1 MKLNELS
8 KEDLELLE
16 IGYSK
21 FKKFSTFEDFV
32 ENMVRRC
39 ECCGNLVIV
48 DYEDDLPLVQNWDGE
63 YYKCCSNC
71 EPAMYKSRWELR
83 IDE

>member
-1 MKLNELS
+1 MKINELS

-16 IGYSK
+16 KGYNK

-48 DYEDDLPLVQNWDGE
+48 DYADDLPLVRNWDGK
-63 YYKCCSNC
+63 YYRCCDNC
-71 EPAMYKSRWELR
+71 EIEMNKSYKELS

>member
-1 MKLNELS
+1 MKINELS

-16 IGYSK
+16 KGYNK
-21 FKKFSTFEDFV
+21 FKKFSTFEDFI

-39 ECCGNLVIV
+39 ECCGDLVIV
-48 DYEDDLPLVQNWDGE
+48 DYEDDLPLVRNWDGK
-63 YYKCCSNC
+63 YYSCCYNC
-71 EPAMYKSRWELR
+71 EIEMNKSYKELR